1 MSHQIVECP
10 GCLSKLRVR
19 EAPTTITLHCPRCG
33 EYLSVEPP
41 ERPSAPP
48 PPAAAVPRSAPA
60 RPVPTAEPKS
70 IAPQKSS
77 AATSPS
83 RSATSRPTPKS
94 SAPSATR
101 KSPPK
106 SKPPGKS
113 RSAYDAQDDPW
124 GTDDYE
130 DSYTS
135 PPARNRTQPRR
146 QPSSGKGAF
155 FWVGMSIV
163 VMALVGGAWMF
174 FGSGDESSS
183 GIQPLASSDPP
194 VFGSPDPSQSGF
206 PAAAPSGLT
215 PNPPLAQATPPGT
228 GFGSPAPNSGA
239 AAGNPGAG
247 AFASAAISSN
257 QRKLR
262 YQWKPGAEHI
272 YQFTIEVGPE
282 DDVTRTTGSCTY
294 RVAGAQNTPTTEEEG
309 SGTGFVVSANG
320 ILATCAHVVE
330 GAKRIEVQLGGQTYP
345 AQIISMDPR
354 TDVALIRVNASGLP
368 VLPLADSESVQLAE
382 EVRAIGF
389 PLSDV
394 LGTGVKV
401 TTGTVAGIVQDRD
414 HGKRIQIDAAINPGN
429 SGGPVVNGAGQ
440 VIGIASAKLSGSSVT
455 SVGFAAPVNQL
466 RTLAA
471 AQSVTLGT
479 AAAAQDLAGPEVAR
493 RVTPSVAYI
502 RVWGSSGGQVHELSF
517 AASFSESA
525 VASRG
530 RIPRMPSFGNF
541 SNDSGKVMVNALG
554 EVLEFNGEAQLPG
567 VLGPVG
573 VFFLEPLDA
582 YSESQWQV
590 ENEQTLT
597 RIKRDEGPFGG
608 RMGPGFG
615 PRMRGPRGFGPP
627 GFGPPGF
634 GQPQEEV
641 LEEIPAVERVM
652 YSAGQTLNDRISL
665 SKKYEFSAIR
675 SNNQPYMNIRGEG
688 TLVFD
693 MTQGMPAS
701 LDYRATIE
709 QNDTNASVRI
719 PLHVTYTLRNPE
731 EVKQEREALA
741 KKAEEDRKRAEEE
754 RSTPNPMLVDEL
766 IADIRKA
773 EGGGGASAPLARLAK
788 IAVVEEKRSEILR
801 IVKNHMKNT
810 DGFVRK
816 SATEAFCH
824 WATKSDADELAELV
838 TGKDGLLFEARK
850 TALQTLG
857 QFKDPKYI
865 PTLIQATKEGS
876 LRDAAKD
883 ALIAFGPEAEQA
895 IIEGFG
901 GLQDSTAQSA
911 CLDVIKK
918 IGTEKSV
925 PFLEQLT
932 SGGNASVKHNAE
944 QALNA
949 IRSRL

>member
-19 EAPTTITLHCPRCG
+19 EAATTITLHCPRCG

-41 ERPSAPP
+41 EQPTRPV
-48 PPAAAVPRSAPA
+48 AAAPRSAPA
-60 RPVPTAEPKS
+60 RAVPAAEPKP
-70 IAPQKSS
+70 IAPPKPS
-77 AATSPS
+77 AAASPS
-83 RSATSRPTPKS
+83 RPATTRPTTKS
-94 SAPSATR
+94 SVPPPTR
-101 KSPPK
+101 TSTPK
-106 SKPPGKS
+106 SKPPRKS
-113 RSAYDAQDDPW
+113 QSTYNAQDDPW

-135 PPARNRTQPRR
+135 PPARSRTQPRR
-146 QPSSGKGAF
+146 QPSDGKGVF
-155 FWVGMSIV
+155 FWGGMGLV
-163 VMALVGGAWMF
+163 VLGLLGGAWMF
-174 FGSGDESSS
+174 FGSDNEAGS
-183 GIQPLASSDPP
+183 GIQPLASSDPAAS
-194 VFGSPDPSQSGF
+194 GSPNLNQNGI
-206 PAAAPSGLT
+206 PAAAPSGLI
-215 PNPPLAQATPPGT
+215 PVPPLAQATPPAS
-228 GFGSPAPNSGA
+228 GFGSTAPDSGA
-239 AAGNPGAG
+239 ASGNPGAG

-272 YQFTIEVGPE
+272 YQFTIEVGPQE
-282 DDVTRTTGSCTY
+282 DVTRTTGSCTY
-294 RVAGAQNTPTTEEEG
+294 RVAGAQNKPTTEEEG

-345 AQIISMDPR
+345 AQVISMDPR
-354 TDVALIRVNASGLP
+354 SDVALIRVNASGLP
-368 VLPLADSESVQLAE
+368 ALPLADSETVQLAE

-401 TTGTVAGIVQDRD
+401 TTGTVAGIVQDKD

-471 AQSVTLGT
+471 AQSLSLGT
-479 AAAAQDLAGPEVAR
+479 AAAAQKLAGPEVAR

-502 RVWGSSGGQVHELSF
+502 RVWGSSGGQVHELTF
-517 AASFSESA
+517 VASFSESA

-530 RIPRMPSFGNF
+530 RIPRMPSFGGF
-541 SNDSGKVMVNALG
+541 SNDNGKLMVNALG
-554 EVLEFNGEAQLPG
+554 EVLEFQGETQLPG

-597 RIKRDEGPFGG
+597 RIKREEGPFGG

-627 GFGPPGF
+627 GFG
-634 GQPQEEV
+634 QPQEEV
-641 LEEIPAVERVM
+641 VEEIPAVERVM

-709 QNDTNASVRI
+709 QNDENATVRI
-719 PLHVTYTLRNPE
+719 PLHVTYTLRDPE
-731 EVKQEREALA
+731 EVKREREALA
-741 KKAEEDRKRAEEE
+741 KKAEEDRKKAEDE
-754 RSTPNPMLVDEL
+754 RSNPNPMLVDEL
-766 IADIRKA
+766 IAEIRKA
-773 EGGGGASAPLARLAK
+773 EGGGGASSPLARLGK

-801 IVKNHMKNT
+801 IVRNHMKNT

-824 WATKSDADELAELV
+824 WATKSDADELAQIV
-838 TGKDGLLFEARK
+838 TGNDGLLFEARK

-857 QFKDPKYI
+857 QFKDPKYM
-865 PTLIQATKEGS
+865 PTLIQATKESS

-883 ALIAFGPEAEQA
+883 ALIAFGPESEQA

-901 GLQDSTAQSA
+901 SLSDFSAQSA

-932 SGGNASVKHNAE
+932 TGGNGLVKHHAE

-949 IRSRL
+949 IRARL

>member
-1 MSHQIVECP
+1 M
-10 GCLSKLRVR
+10 G
-19 EAPTTITLHCPRCG
+19 
-33 EYLSVEPP
+33 
-41 ERPSAPP
+41 
-48 PPAAAVPRSAPA
+48 
-60 RPVPTAEPKS
+60 
-70 IAPQKSS
+70 
-77 AATSPS
+77 
-83 RSATSRPTPKS
+83 
-94 SAPSATR
+94 
-101 KSPPK
+101 
-106 SKPPGKS
+106 
-113 RSAYDAQDDPW
+113 
-124 GTDDYE
+124 
-130 DSYTS
+130 
-135 PPARNRTQPRR
+135 
-146 QPSSGKGAF
+146 
-155 FWVGMSIV
+155 IV
-163 VMALVGGAWMF
+163 VLGLAGGAWMF
-174 FGSGDESSS
+174 FGGDNEAGS
-183 GIQPLASSDPP
+183 GIQTLASSDPAAS
-194 VFGSPDPSQSGF
+194 GSPDPNLNGF
-206 PAAAPSGLT
+206 PASAPFGLT
-215 PNPPLAQATPPGT
+215 SSPPLDQATPPAS

-239 AAGNPGAG
+239 AIGNPGAG

-262 YQWKPGAEHI
+262 YQWKPGAEHV

-282 DDVTRTTGSCTY
+282 DEVTRTTGSCTY
-294 RVAGAQNTPTTEEEG
+294 HVAGAQNKPTAEEEG

-345 AQIISMDPR
+345 AQVISMDPR

-368 VLPLADSESVQLAE
+368 VLPLADSETVQLAE

-401 TTGTVAGIVQDRD
+401 TTGTVAGIVQDKD

-440 VIGIASAKLSGSSVT
+440 VVGIASAKLSGSSVT

-471 AQSVTLGT
+471 AQSLSLGT
-479 AAAAQDLAGPEVAR
+479 APAAQKLAGPEVAR
-493 RVTPSVAYI
+493 RVTPSVAFI
-502 RVWGSSGGQVHELSF
+502 RVWGSSGGQVHELTF
-517 AASFSESA
+517 TASFSESA
-525 VASRG
+525 IASRG

-541 SNDSGKVMVNALG
+541 SNDNGKVMVNALG
-554 EVLEFNGEAQLPG
+554 EVLEFQGDAQLPG

-627 GFGPPGF
+627 GFG
-634 GQPQEEV
+634 QPQEEV
-641 LEEIPAVERVM
+641 LEEIPAVERVV
-652 YSAGQTLNDRISL
+652 YSAGQTLNEKISL

-709 QNDTNASVRI
+709 QNDENSTVRI
-719 PLHVTYTLRNPE
+719 PLHVTYTLRDPE
-731 EVKQEREALA
+731 EVKREREAMT
-741 KKAEEDRKRAEEE
+741 KKAEEDRKKAEDE
-754 RSTPNPMLVDEL
+754 RSNPNPMLVDEL
-766 IADIRKA
+766 IAEIRKA
-773 EGGGGASAPLARLAK
+773 EGAGGASAPLARLGK

-824 WATKSDADELAELV
+824 WATKSDADELAQIV
-838 TGKDGLLFEARK
+838 TGNDGLLFDARK
-850 TALQTLG
+850 TALQSLG
-857 QFKDPKYI
+857 QFKDPKYM

-883 ALIAFGPEAEQA
+883 ALIAFGPASEQA

-901 GLQDSTAQSA
+901 SLQDFTAQSA

-925 PFLEQLT
+925 PFLEELT
-932 SGGNASVKHNAE
+932 SGGNGLVKHHAE

-949 IRSRL
+949 IRARL